1 MKYKV
6 VLVTVTYKANLTE
19 VAQCLKSID
28 FYNDI
33 GSELKIVVV
42 DNSPPTESIPIEFQ
56 KNFPDVSFV
65 FAPENK
71 GFGYSNN
78 IGASLFDSDYLLFFN
93 NDTELVQPVFTK
105 LIAEMEADSSV
116 GCIGIKQEC
125 GNPSFFRRPEAFVPY
140 WRMKKD
146 IKNDRYN
153 NREYFMPGAFMFFRT
168 ACFFEIGKFD
178 ENIFMYYEEPDIC
191 NRVQAYNY
199 KVNYNKALTFNHKTG
214 SRHSFSKQTYQVMLT
229 SYFYYMKKYK
239 YDTLVFR
246 DLKSQILMMLF
257 KGIILAFS
265 FQFNVAIQLFRGAI
279 IYLKALNDFLK
290 KNKK

>member
-93 NDTELVQPVFTK
+93 NDTEFG
-105 LIAEMEADSSV
+105 S
-116 GCIGIKQEC
+116 
-125 GNPSFFRRPEAFVPY
+125 
-140 WRMKKD
+140 
-146 IKNDRYN
+146 
-153 NREYFMPGAFMFFRT
+153 
-168 ACFFEIGKFD
+168 ACF
-178 ENIFMYYEEPDIC
+178 YE
-191 NRVQAYNY
+191 
-199 KVNYNKALTFNHKTG
+199 VNSRNG
-214 SRHSFSKQTYQVMLT
+214 S
-229 SYFYYMKKYK
+229 
-239 YDTLVFR
+239 
-246 DLKSQILMMLF
+246 
-257 KGIILAFS
+257 
-265 FQFNVAIQLFRGAI
+265 
-279 IYLKALNDFLK
+279 
-290 KNKK
+290 